1 MNSISIKDEAL
12 NGDILNEII
21 LKFKEEYITVS
32 ELITARVTEE
42 VEKYQQNAN
51 IYKNGLVLP
60 TNFEARLNKKEQ
72 PIIDIEKQVYIA
84 LDAFQKNG
92 FFILVDNEQVED
104 ITQKILVDQ
113 STAISFIKLTPLIG
127 G

>member
-1 MNSISIKDEAL
+1 MRSIKIKDEAL
-12 NGDILNEII
+12 SGNLLNEIT

-32 ELITARVTEE
+32 ELITNRVTAEIEIYNKDINNYKHSLVKPTNLEE
-42 VEKYQQNAN
+42 RLNNKKRPEIDVEKQ
-51 IYKNGLVLP
+51 I
-60 TNFEARLNKKEQ
+60 
-72 PIIDIEKQVYIA
+72 YIA

-104 ITQKILVDQ
+104 LNQKILVDDTT
-113 STAISFIKLTPLIG
+113 SVSFMKLTPLVG